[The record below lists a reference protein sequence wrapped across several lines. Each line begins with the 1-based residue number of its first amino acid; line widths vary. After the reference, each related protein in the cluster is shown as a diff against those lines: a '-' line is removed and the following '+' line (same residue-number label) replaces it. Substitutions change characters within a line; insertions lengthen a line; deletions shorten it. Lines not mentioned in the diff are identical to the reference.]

1 MNNLRPLTLRPNRL
15 KFFALAMGSLIFLL
29 IGIWMIVDGEWKGW
43 FVTIFALVCLAVFI
57 VAMLP
62 GATYLALD
70 DVGFT
75 VCSLHRVR
83 RYRWIDVGEFVAVKL
98 THNKMVMFNFSPSF
112 AHLSTI
118 RKVNAS
124 FSGFEAGLP
133 DNYGLSHEKLAVL
146 MNAYATAFRPSI

>member
-1 MNNLRPLTLRPNRL
+1 LRPSRL
-15 KFFALAMGSLIFLL
+15 KFFALATGSLIFLL

-75 VCSLHRVR
+75 VCSLHRLR
-83 RYRWIDVGEFVAVKL
+83 RYRWIDVGEFVAVQL
-98 THNKMVMFNFSPSF
+98 TYNKMVMFNFSPTF
-112 AHLSTI
+112 DRLSTI

-133 DNYGLSHEKLAVL
+133 DNYGLPHEKLAAL
-146 MNAYATAFRPSI
+146 MNAYAAAFRPSI